1 MQGMFWIASHC
12 VFLGGRGEDFYFSL
26 MSHLHN
32 PTSSTTNVGYLEG
45 QAGFRQESFGE
56 TQHLQFVLEL
66 QLQPE
71 AVVTSAL
78 SSISFPSSSAAE
90 VHSRVKYG
98 VRV

>member
-1 MQGMFWIASHC
+1 MPGMFWIASYC
-12 VFLGGRGEDFYFSL
+12 IFWGRQGEDFYFSP

-32 PTSSTTNVGYLEG
+32 PTSTTNVGYLEG
-45 QAGFRQESFGE
+45 QAGFRWESFGE
-56 TQHLQFVLEL
+56 TQHLQFVQEL

-78 SSISFPSSSAAE
+78 SSVSFSSSSAAE

-98 VRV
+98 V